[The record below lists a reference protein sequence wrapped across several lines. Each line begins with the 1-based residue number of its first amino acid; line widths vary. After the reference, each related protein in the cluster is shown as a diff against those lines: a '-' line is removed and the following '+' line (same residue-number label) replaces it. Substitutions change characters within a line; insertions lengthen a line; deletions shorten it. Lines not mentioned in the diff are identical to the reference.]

1 MTLNASDYLIFDEES
16 GTYIE
21 NPEQAVR
28 DDVEKHQW
36 LNVLRTVIK
45 DWRLYLMLVPM
56 ILVFLLWRYFPMYE
70 LLGCF
75 KLTEDAK
82 DVADQYYSGFSYFR
96 TLLTGVG
103 NIELSSQFWRAF
115 RNTFLLSFYGLV
127 FGFPM
132 PIIIALF
139 FNEVRSN
146 IARSI
151 YQVLTYLP
159 KFMSTVVMTSLVM
172 MLVKQGSDTSGMQP
186 GVISQLLTHIGAIS
200 NETAYV
206 GMLNDPSFFRAIYQI
221 SGIWEGAGYDSI
233 VFFAAIIA
241 ISPTSYEAAQIDGAG
256 KMAQMKYVIL
266 PSILSTIVIMLITR
280 IGSLLNIGYEKVL
293 LLYNPNTYVT
303 ADVVSTFAQRN
314 GIAGALKGM
323 ASAAEMMNNII
334 GMLLVIGANTIARK
348 ASDVSLY

>member
-1 MTLNASDYLIFDEES
+1 MALNATDFLIYDEES

-36 LNVLRTVIK
+36 LNVARTVAK

-56 ILVFLLWRYFPMYE
+56 ITVFLLWRYFPMYE

-75 KLTEDAK
+75 KLTEDSKA
-82 DVADQYYSGFSYFR
+82 VADQYYAGFSYFR
-96 TLLTGVG
+96 MLLFGTG
-103 NIELSSQFWRAF
+103 NIELSTQFWRAF

-139 FNEVRSN
+139 FNEIRSN

-151 YQVLTYLP
+151 YQVITYLP
-159 KFMSTVVMTSLVM
+159 KFVSTVVMTSLVT
-172 MLVKQGSDTSGMQP
+172 MLVKQGISTFDVQP
-186 GVISQLLTHIGAIS
+186 GILSQLLQQLGLIS
-200 NETAYV
+200 AETANA
-206 GMLNDPSFFRAIYQI
+206 GLLNNPSFFRAIYQI

-256 KMAQMKYVIL
+256 KLAQMRYVVL
-266 PSILSTIVIMLITR
+266 PAILSTIVIMLITR
-280 IGSLLNIGYEKVL
+280 IGSLLNVGYEKVL
-293 LLYNPNTYVT
+293 LLYNSNTYVT
-303 ADVVSTFAQRN
+303 ADVVSTFSQRN

-323 ASAAEMMNNII
+323 ASAAEMMNNVI